1 MLRLTIAQ
9 PHETIPATNPGNT
22 ADCAFGATLDD
33 GADRWSGVYTS
44 DILSAMMTRTSPR
57 TLHPRAALLLC
68 LTACGADSGTGTDDT
83 GNTGPATSTTTAS
96 TPTSEGSDS
105 SSSASSDAST
115 GEPELANFSFFVTSL
130 RAMQTLSGNP
140 LGFGGD
146 LRFGEEGPGAG
157 LRGADKICEAVAE
170 MSMPGSA
177 SKQWRAFLS
186 VASDADGK
194 PVHAIDR
201 IGDGPWYDRLG
212 RVVSNTRADLLHDR
226 PLGAD
231 PAIQDDLPNEQGIP
245 NKQPDPNLPP
255 EDNHH
260 TLTGSDSNGQ
270 LFGAM
275 ATCRDWT
282 SAKGDLATEGRPRI
296 GLTFPRE
303 GGPVNSMSSNWISAL
318 IEAGCAPGVTLMPTP
333 PPGPDDMFVDV
344 GSGGGYGAI
353 YCFALSP

>member
-1 MLRLTIAQ
+1 MR
-9 PHETIPATNPGNT
+9 
-22 ADCAFGATLDD
+22 
-33 GADRWSGVYTS
+33 
-44 DILSAMMTRTSPR
+44 DILSLMMIQASPR
-57 TLHPRAALLLC
+57 TLHSRGALLLC
-68 LTACGADSGTGTDDT
+68 LTACGADSGVASTDDAASSDPVT
-83 GNTGPATSTTTAS
+83 TTSTTS
-96 TPTSEGSDS
+96 IPTSEGSDS
-105 SSSASSDAST
+105 SGANAST
-115 GEPELANFSFFVTSL
+115 GDSTGEVELANFSFFVTSL
-130 RAMQTLSGNP
+130 RAMQTLSGDP

-146 LRFGEEGPGAG
+146 LRFGEDGPGAG
-157 LRGADKICEAVAE
+157 LRGADKICSAVAE

-177 SKQWRAFLS
+177 SKRWRAFLS

-212 RVVSNTRADLLHDR
+212 RIVSNTRADLLHDR

-260 TLTGSDSNGQ
+260 TLTGSDTHGQ

-303 GGPVNSMSSNWISAL
+303 GGPVNSTSSNWISAL

-333 PPGPDDMFVDV
+333 MPGPDEVDV

>member
-1 MLRLTIAQ
+1 MML
-9 PHETIPATNPGNT
+9 
-22 ADCAFGATLDD
+22 
-33 GADRWSGVYTS
+33 
-44 DILSAMMTRTSPR
+44 RTSPR
-57 TLHPRAALLLC
+57 TLRPRAALLLY
-68 LTACGADSGTGTDDT
+68 LGACGTGSGAGTDDT
-83 GNTGPATSTTTAS
+83 GSSGPATSTTTAS

-105 SSSASSDAST
+105 TGADASGASDST
-115 GEPELANFSFFVTSL
+115 GEVKLARFSFFVTSL

-157 LRGADKICEAVAE
+157 LRGADKICSQVAE

-212 RVVSNTRADLLHDR
+212 RIVSDTRADLLHDR

-231 PAIQDDLPNEQGIP
+231 PAIRDDLPNEQGIP

-260 TLTGSDSNGQ
+260 TLTGSDGNGR
-270 LFGAM
+270 LFDAM

-282 SAKGDLATEGRPRI
+282 GAKGDLATEGRPRI

-333 PPGPDDMFVDV
+333 MPGPDEVDV